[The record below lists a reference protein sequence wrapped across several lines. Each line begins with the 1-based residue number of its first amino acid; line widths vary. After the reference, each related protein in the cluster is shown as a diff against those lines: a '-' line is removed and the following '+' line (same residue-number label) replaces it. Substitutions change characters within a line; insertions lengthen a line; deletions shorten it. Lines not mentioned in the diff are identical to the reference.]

1 MIKEKRMKKNL
12 TLGIFGFGCVGQGLY
27 HVLNETKGIKADI
40 KKICIQDINKTRTID
55 KNLFTDNKYELLNDP
70 EIDVIV
76 ELINDADEAFS
87 ITKEALKKGKSVVS
101 ANKKMIAQNL
111 PELIDLQKG
120 GNSFLYEGSCCASIP
135 IIRNLEEYYDNDLL
149 KGVEGIFNGTSNF
162 ILSKIFDEQW
172 SFEQALKYAQDL
184 GFAESDPSSDIEGF
198 DSKFKLC
205 IILLHAFGVYIE
217 PTDVFN
223 FGINRLNNFDI
234 KYAVKNNKKIKL
246 VARCFKNSNTFSAFC
261 LPQLISQ
268 DHKLYDVNNEYNGVI
283 LESAFSE
290 SQVFIGKG
298 AGSNPTG
305 SAVLSDI
312 AALRYDYQYE
322 YKKIQQRNN
331 LEMIDDN
338 VLKLYVRYPS
348 NYNLP
353 REDFI
358 SISEE
363 HKESDYS
370 YILATLS
377 LETLKQA
384 SWLKNENINILLAE
398 S

>member
-111 PELIDLQKG
+111 PELIELQKG

-172 SFEQALKYAQDL
+172 SFEQALKYAQVL
-184 GFAESDPSSDIEGF
+184 GCAESDPSSDIEGF

-205 IILLHAFGVYIE
+205 IILLHAFGVYI
-217 PTDVFN
+217 
-223 FGINRLNNFDI
+223 GHI
-234 KYAVKNNKKIKL
+234 KN
-246 VARCFKNSNTFSAFC
+246 
-261 LPQLISQ
+261 
-268 DHKLYDVNNEYNGVI
+268 
-283 LESAFSE
+283 
-290 SQVFIGKG
+290 
-298 AGSNPTG
+298 
-305 SAVLSDI
+305 
-312 AALRYDYQYE
+312 
-322 YKKIQQRNN
+322 
-331 LEMIDDN
+331 
-338 VLKLYVRYPS
+338 
-348 NYNLP
+348 
-353 REDFI
+353 
-358 SISEE
+358 
-363 HKESDYS
+363 
-370 YILATLS
+370 
-377 LETLKQA
+377 
-384 SWLKNENINILLAE
+384 
-398 S
+398 